1 MGLNKGPFVVDQSVS
16 VDDPYDRNDPDVIS
30 IPTPGDSEE
39 VLTVDVCVKQPHKTQ
54 VLLDS
59 MVQVAVRATLSPF
72 PVNVTFVVEYE
83 LERNGT
89 TIASITNEMDYLAV
103 GSTPGVNG
111 RHNNFPNFPLV
122 DENPNQGNNTYV
134 LRCTNFS
141 PNPSPFIT
149 IGSRSLKAS
158 LFEC

>member
-1 MGLNKGPFVVDQSVS
+1 MGLEKETFVTAQSFSIEDPF
-16 VDDPYDRNDPDVIS
+16 DPTEENVIS
-30 IPTPGDSEE
+30 IPTPGSSEE
-39 VLTVDVCVKQPHKTQ
+39 VLTVDVCVKQPHKTH

-59 MVQVAVRATLSPF
+59 MAQVAVRATLSPF

-89 TIASITNEMDYLAV
+89 RIASITDEMDYLAV

-122 DENPNQGNNTYV
+122 DENPDPGNNTYV
-134 LRCTNFS
+134 LRCTNSS

-149 IGSRSLKAS
+149 IGSRSLKAAVIT
-158 LFEC
+158 L